1 MRSLALPLL
10 AGMLLLSRTALVHAD
25 ETPLARGE
33 YLTRLGNCQGCHT
46 RPDGAPFAGGVAFET
61 PFGRLYS
68 SNITPDREHGLGDW
82 TADEFRRALH
92 EGLGREGEQLF
103 PAFPYTAFTRLSD
116 EDVAAIFAYLQVQ
129 RPVPYAPPAN
139 ALRFPFDQRAL
150 IRGWKWL
157 NFRQGPLPAVTDAQV
172 ARGAYLA
179 EAVGHCQECHTPRT
193 WSQGLD
199 SGRAYAGATQQGWT
213 AWNLTADPRGL
224 GGWSDAKLASY
235 LREGH
240 QRGEA
245 VGGGTHG
252 RGGERRYPSSER
264 CGPRRPDR
272 LSADPAGAARSG
284 AGAGRGAAARRNRA
298 AYRCRGG
305 KRGLAAIRLRQLS
318 CPGRPGGRLVPT
330 RAPSATIRRCAIPR
344 GPTWCAS
351 CSTAS
356 IARGGPSTPS
366 CQPIGTCS
374 AISNWP
380 IWPPTSAAA
389 LVATRPTS
397 VLRTWRR
404 ARRREIAVAAIE
416 LKVNGE
422 QRQLDVDPRMPLLEA
437 LRDELGLKGPKFGCG
452 LGECGACTV
461 LADGKPVRACLLP
474 QSPLPVASC

>member
-10 AGMLLLSRTALVHAD
+10 AGMLLLSKAAPVRAD
-25 ETPLARGE
+25 EATLTRGE

-46 RPDGAPFAGGVAFET
+46 RPDGAPFAGGVAFDT

-92 EGLGREGEQLF
+92 DGLGRDGEQLY

-116 EDVAAIFAYLQVQ
+116 EDIAAIFAYLQIQ

-139 ALRFPFDQRAL
+139 GLRFPFDQRAL

-157 NFRQGPLPAVTDAQV
+157 NFTPGPLPVTADAQV

-245 VGGGTHG
+245 VAAGPMAEVVSGGTRHLNDADLG
-252 RGGERRYPSSER
+252 ALIAYLRTLPAQPGAVPARAEVQPPGETGPLTAAEAESAALLQSACASCHAPDDQGPAGPYPRSFSNY
-264 CGPRRPDR
+264 
-272 LSADPAGAARSG
+272 SAVRDPAGTNLVRVLLDGLDRQGRTEHAFMPAYRELLSDQQLADLATYIGRRFGGHAAHIRPEDV
-284 AGAGRGAAARRNRA
+284 AAARE
-298 AYRCRGG
+298 
-305 KRGLAAIRLRQLS
+305 
-318 CPGRPGGRLVPT
+318 
-330 RAPSATIRRCAIPR
+330 
-344 GPTWCAS
+344 
-351 CSTAS
+351 
-356 IARGGPSTPS
+356 
-366 CQPIGTCS
+366 
-374 AISNWP
+374 
-380 IWPPTSAAA
+380 
-389 LVATRPTS
+389 
-397 VLRTWRR
+397 
-404 ARRREIAVAAIE
+404 REH
-416 LKVNGE
+416 
-422 QRQLDVDPRMPLLEA
+422 
-437 LRDELGLKGPKFGCG
+437 
-452 LGECGACTV
+452 
-461 LADGKPVRACLLP
+461 
-474 QSPLPVASC
+474 